1 MTVIDGSLL
10 LRGKY
15 RENWRVKNS
24 GEKDRKISK
33 AIGLEK
39 NPYRIFCVYMN
50 VIFYLCF
57 IFSDIYS
64 FSFLLVCTRCC
75 YCQCYCC
82 CCCFLSFYIVFT
94 NGWALFSLSRSL
106 LPFLYWNFPEFFFVL
121 IQMALQLDSIEH
133 KTSEQWHIHTHS
145 EKERKKWNEF
155 YTDTHTYTNQPP
167 YIRYTSGKKLL
178 WRKKTDKSKQMSRK
192 FASMRQIC
200 IFGRTDEAEESVG
213 YVCVKIDAISWTK
226 NKMKSDPI
234 HLGRF
239 SSWINIGNW
248 MNWTVIWLVLNY
260 KLKFVFFSSLSQSL
274 FSSLLHISSLRANH
288 FWHSLLFFHSIWIIF
303 GLHIISIIL
312 CMRIRCGPA
321 WNAFHSLRNQ
331 SGKRKKSV

>member
-1 MTVIDGSLL
+1 MKSEKFWWKRQENFQSHWTRKKSISNLLCVYECDFLFVLYFFWYIFFLLFARVHPLL
-10 LRGKY
+10 LLP
-15 RENWRVKNS
+15 V
-24 GEKDRKISK
+24 
-33 AIGLEK
+33 L
-39 NPYRIFCVYMN
+39 
-50 VIFYLCF
+50 LLLLLLF
-57 IFSDIYS
+57 IF
-64 FSFLLVCTRCC
+64 LH
-75 YCQCYCC
+75 
-82 CCCFLSFYIVFT
+82 CFYEWVS
-94 NGWALFSLSRSL
+94 AFSLSRSL

-331 SGKRKKSV
+331 SGKRKKSF